1 MEVPGWEGGDLAF
14 YNGRSRRP
22 HGKVTL
28 KSRHGGMGRFGLS
41 ERGFLRGRN
50 RKPKDTTLLACLRKS
65 EKASVA
71 SVKGQGGMA
80 DEAGGERTK
89 WTRSK
94 RSGQ

>member
-1 MEVPGWEGGDLAF
+1 MAF
-14 YNGRSRRP
+14 YNGWTRRP

-28 KSRHGGMGRFGLS
+28 KSRHEGMERFCLS
-41 ERGFLRGRN
+41 ERGFLRGGN
-50 RKPKDTTLLACLRKS
+50 REPKDVTLLVCLRKS

-71 SVKGQGGMA
+71 RVKCQGGVA
-80 DEAGGERTK
+80 GEARDERTK